1 MRLGQLT
8 SVGEKISMHCYK
20 ICHSIIMIDL
30 HIFFNN
36 IDQLSSTHML
46 VLFSLFINKQLVVQE
61 SVEFPVV

>member
-1 MRLGQLT
+1 
-8 SVGEKISMHCYK
+8 
-20 ICHSIIMIDL
+20 MIDL